1 MNPQKRTR
9 RGRVRREVGTEA
21 LPAKRVSRLK
31 KKPVVDPAE
40 PTKRTRKPH
49 VRRKRKGA

>member
-1 MNPQKRTR
+1 M
-9 RGRVRREVGTEA
+9 VRREVGTEA

-31 KKPVVDPAE
+31 KKPAVEPTEPKE

-49 VRRKRKGA
+49 IQRKRKGA